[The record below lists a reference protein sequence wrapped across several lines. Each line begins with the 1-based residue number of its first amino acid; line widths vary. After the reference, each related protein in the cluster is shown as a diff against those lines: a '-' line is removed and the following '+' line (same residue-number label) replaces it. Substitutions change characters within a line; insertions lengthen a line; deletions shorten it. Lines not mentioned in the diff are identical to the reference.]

1 MKNTGTQALKIHLQI
16 APAFAPKAKQ
26 ASLHRAVLAAC
37 ESAERERTGELTVVI
52 TDDALVKEL
61 NRVYR
66 GVDASTDVL
75 AFGDADEAGA
85 FVPSLEPDPYLGDIV
100 ISYPRAVEQAA
111 EYGHSTERELSV
123 LVVHGVLHLLGYDH
137 EEVDDRGA
145 MWRVQS
151 AALGR
156 LGIHWQP

>member
-1 MKNTGTQALKIHLQI
+1 MKNTGTQVLKIHLQI
-16 APAFAPKAKQ
+16 APAFAPKVKR
-26 ASLHRAVLAAC
+26 ASLHRAVRAAF
-37 ESAERERTGELTVVI
+37 ESAGRERTGELTVVI
-52 TDDALVKEL
+52 TDDAEVKEL

-75 AFGDADEAGA
+75 AFGDASEAGA
-85 FVPSLEPDPYLGDIV
+85 FVPSPEADLYLGDIV
-100 ISYPRAVEQAA
+100 ISYPRAVEQAT

-156 LGIHWQP
+156 LGIHWKA

>member
-16 APAFAPKAKQ
+16 APPFAPKVKQ
-26 ASLHRAVLAAC
+26 ASLHRAVQAAF
-37 ESAERERTGELTVVI
+37 ESAGRERTGELTVVI
-52 TDDALVKEL
+52 TDDAQVKEL

-85 FVPSLEPDPYLGDIV
+85 FVPSPDADLYLGDIV

-111 EYGHSTERELSV
+111 VYGHSTERELSV
-123 LVVHGVLHLLGYDH
+123 LVVHGVLHLLGHDH
-137 EEVDDRGA
+137 EEVDDRGV
-145 MWRVQS
+145 MWPVQS